1 MLRTWFLG
9 FFAAVLVALCFAPS
23 GWADVPYVY
32 DDGSSELGVGI
43 DPGEDSL
50 WFNSFAVQPG
60 GEIINSISVAY
71 GRPGG
76 VSTLN
81 GLPVSILLYEDLD
94 GGTPWNAV
102 L

>member
-1 MLRTWFLG
+1 MASRFTALNCL
-9 FFAAVLVALCFAPS
+9 VLAFSTCFTFVPS
-23 GWADVPYVY
+23 GWADVPYLY

-50 WFNSFAVQPG
+50 WFSSFPVQAG

-76 VSTLN
+76 ASTLN

-94 GGTPWNAV
+94 GGTP
-102 L
+102 